1 MLCLTVLEARWQT
14 EKRSLRSLSYR
25 NGTSAIS
32 CEILSSVTQ
41 GKQHNAIF
49 VTQNIPLAM
58 IVLSI
63 GEAYSWNKLISHSI
77 SRICQYRHLVYGKA
91 KGRGR

>member
-1 MLCLTVLEARWQT
+1 MFDRPEPRWQT
-14 EKRSLRSLSYR
+14 EKRSLRSLRYR
-25 NGTSAIS
+25 NEIFENS

-41 GKQHNAIF
+41 GKEHNAIS

-63 GEAYSWNKLISHSI
+63 GEAYSWNK
-77 SRICQYRHLVYGKA
+77 
-91 KGRGR
+91 